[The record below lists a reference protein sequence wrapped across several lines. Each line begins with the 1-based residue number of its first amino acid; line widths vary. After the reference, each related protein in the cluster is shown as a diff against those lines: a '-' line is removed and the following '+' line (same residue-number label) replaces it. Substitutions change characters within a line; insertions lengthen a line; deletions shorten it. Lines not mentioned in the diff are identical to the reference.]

1 MRTAIL
7 AGLFAVFGSIANAQ
21 LSILP
26 QVGIED
32 ARTTLKYNGQA
43 AFSPLCLQPS
53 PQASLRLDYIF
64 NKTHG
69 PWVSAGT
76 SRHII
81 SYNFADPETGMNEYA
96 ASRENTQLR
105 LEAGYQLKTK
115 PIFLKK
121 RAAPET
127 GVNNYRSH
135 CLRQTERS
143 SCGSKASQLKTKKSE
158 RGSWLKLAP
167 AAGIAYIPSAPGSAL
182 EAKTTAA
189 GNAYSY
195 NAGNWRTAFLG
206 GIGFEFGK
214 NNRPYFNL
222 SLNYLKGFGN
232 NLDTKQ
238 ITTVSGNKTTNTSLS
253 SSSSAWSL
261 RMGVPISLSKKKA
274 AAKEQVVEKTC
285 TRETRKCGTDKSQYK
300 PRCYKTYIDQ

>member
-7 AGLFAVFGSIANAQ
+7 AGLFAVFGTIANAQ
-21 LSILP
+21 LNILP

-32 ARTTLKYNGQA
+32 ARTTLQYNGQP
-43 AFSPLCLQPS
+43 AFSPLCLKPS
-53 PQASLRLDYIF
+53 PQASLRLDYVF
-64 NKTHG
+64 NKMHG
-69 PWVSAGT
+69 PWISAGT
-76 SRHII
+76 SRHLI
-81 SYNFADPETGMNEYA
+81 SYQFANPETGMNEYA
-96 ASRENTQLR
+96 ATKEDTKLR
-105 LEAGYQLKTK
+105 LEAGYQVKTK
-115 PIFLKK
+115 PIYLKK
-121 RAAPET
+121 KAAPAIQE
-127 GVNNYRSH
+127 NNYRSH
-135 CLRQTERS
+135 CQRQTERS
-143 SCGSKASQLKTKKSE
+143 SCGSKATQLKARKSD

-167 AAGIAYIPSAPGSAL
+167 AAGIAYIPSAPGSAI
-182 EAKTTAA
+182 EAKTSAA
-189 GNAYSY
+189 GNSYTY

-214 NNRPYFNL
+214 NNRQHFNL

-261 RMGVPISLSKKKA
+261 KMGVPISLSKKKA
-274 AAKEQVVEKTC
+274 TVKEQVVEEIFI
-285 TRETRKCGTDKSQYK
+285 RETRKCGTDKSQYK